1 MSFDNFIQY
10 QQPQARSRTPQRYI
24 QIYWY
29 VLWQNKLLTNLSL
42 VVYSWFF
49 FFFFWI
55 FIVLHLINLR
65 HVSFQMCQVDHL
77 PLESSMGP
85 PIMLIPFPL
94 LTWTNRVSDISPAKM
109 DLFKISREFQFEVC
123 ICGEPSLSPQS
134 ARAREHFYR
143 GEEEV
148 GRALSKS
155 WLFSGWALARKGEES
170 FFSLLGAAIVVTSCI
185 KLSEAF

>member
-49 FFFFWI
+49 FFFWV

-85 PIMLIPFPL
+85 AIMLIPFPL

-170 FFSLLGAAIVVTSCI
+170 FFLLGAAIVVTSCI